1 MDINTLALFKM
12 ARTKM
17 DFVAQ
22 RQKVLAENIA
32 NADTPG
38 YRAKDLREPD
48 FKRMALDAMDTS
60 PKPAVTHP
68 NHIQASLPDRGPFRE
83 IEERRTFETSLDG
96 NKVVLEE
103 QVEQVSRGNSQYTTA
118 LNLIRKNMQ
127 MLKTALGRSGG

>member
-1 MDINTLALFKM
+1 MDINNLALFKM

-32 NADTPG
+32 NADTPN
-38 YRAKDLREPD
+38 YRAKDLREPN
-48 FKRMALDAMDTS
+48 FKKMALDAMDTS
-60 PKPAVTHP
+60 PKPVVTHE

-83 IEERRTFETSLDG
+83 IKERKTFETSIDG

-103 QVEQVSRGNSQYTTA
+103 QVEKMAEGRGQYTMATT
-118 LNLIRKNMQ
+118 LFKKNLQ
-127 MLKTALGRSGG
+127 MIKTALGKSGG